1 MSSSK
6 NILVLGASGKSGL
19 CTVERALKAGH
30 KVTVY
35 LRNDTTLSE
44 ETKRNP
50 NLTILSHSLPEAPEI
65 LAPLISQLHGIISL
79 LGPANSKHSGLDISH
94 FYEWLFPHLRS
105 LPPSQRP
112 YLLGMGTQSIYD
124 PHDGWSIFNI
134 VHVILIRIMA
144 PGARAEIMNIKK
156 NFLDDLENHGGD
168 GKENV
173 PLEWTLFRLNLL
185 NDGEQEDGAC
195 AGYVRQEGWGANLT
209 RKQLA
214 DWLVTQVETPKAN
227 RQWVR
232 KLPAIWGK
240 EGGFS
245 IPTV

>member
-1 MSSSK
+1 MPQFD
-6 NILVLGASGKSGL
+6 A
-19 CTVERALKAGH
+19 
-30 KVTVY
+30 
-35 LRNDTTLSE
+35 
-44 ETKRNP
+44 
-50 NLTILSHSLPEAPEI
+50 
-65 LAPLISQLHGIISL
+65 IISL

-105 LPPSQRP
+105 LPPAERP

-124 PHDGWSIFNI
+124 PKDGWSIFNL

-144 PGARAEIMNIKK
+144 PGARVEIMNIKK
-156 NFLDDLENHGGD
+156 NFLDDLEVHASND
-168 GKENV
+168 GKHV

-185 NDGEQEDGAC
+185 NDGEQEEGAC
-195 AGYVRQEGWGANLT
+195 AGYVRQEGWGANIT

-214 DWLVTQVETPKAN
+214 DWLVTQVETPKAE

-232 KLPAIWGK
+232 KLPAVWGK
-240 EGGFS
+240 DGGFS